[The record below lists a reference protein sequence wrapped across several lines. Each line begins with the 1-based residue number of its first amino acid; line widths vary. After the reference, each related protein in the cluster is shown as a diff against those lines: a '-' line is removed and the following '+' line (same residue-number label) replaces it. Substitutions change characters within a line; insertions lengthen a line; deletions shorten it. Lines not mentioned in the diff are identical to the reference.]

1 MKQYDLALYGLGVM
15 GSSLAK
21 NFLSRGYSVAL
32 FSKSEEERARFHG
45 EGNYEIFDSEQ
56 SLLSALKSP
65 RIVFLMITAGWPV
78 DQVSDSLLPYLDKGD
93 VIVDGGNSYY
103 QDTADRCARLEKQGI
118 CFVGA
123 GISGGEKG
131 ALTGPSMMVGG
142 SREGW
147 EKCGSLLRSIAARRG
162 EVCCCDYVGREG
174 AGHYVKMVHNGIEY
188 AILQLIADVCQLMS
202 EGLGMNREEM
212 REVFEGWRGSRLD
225 SYLLEITIAILGKKD
240 EDGQP
245 LVDKILDVAGQKGTG
260 SWTLQEAIRQGVY
273 IPTICEA
280 VFARYFSGSRELRLE
295 GSRKLTADVRPVKLP
310 KEQIPKL
317 LGDALLM
324 GMIESY
330 AQGIELIHTA
340 SENFGWEINL
350 PAAVSLWQEG
360 CIIRSTLL
368 KSIRTALEGDTYRN
382 LLLTEE
388 FAYVSKLEPAC
399 RKAAGEAM
407 ASGLAVPALTSAVTY
422 YDSCR
427 TARSSVY
434 MVQAL
439 RDCFGAHTY
448 QRTDREGNFHT
459 QWEQG

>member
-21 NFLSRGYSVAL
+21 NFLSRGLSVAL
-32 FSKSEEERARFHG
+32 FSKSEDEKKRFST
-45 EGNYEIFDSEQ
+45 EGDYQIFDSEEELIK
-56 SLLSALKSP
+56 SLKKP
-65 RIVFLMITAGWPV
+65 HIVFLMITAGKPV
-78 DQVSDSLLPYLDKGD
+78 DLVSDSLVPYLEPGD
-93 VIVDGGNSYY
+93 VIIDGGNSYY
-103 QDTADRCARLEKQGI
+103 QDTADRCRRLGEKGI

-147 EKCGSLLRSIAARRG
+147 EKCGSLLQMIAARKD

-188 AILQLIADVCQLMS
+188 AILQLIADTCQVMK
-202 EGLGMNREEM
+202 EGLGMDCEAM
-212 REVFEGWRGSRLD
+212 KKAFESWRGSRLD
-225 SYLLEITIAILGKKD
+225 SYLLDITIDILGKKD
-240 EDGQP
+240 DDGAP
-245 LVDKILDVAGQKGTG
+245 LVEKILDVAGQKGTG

-280 VFARYFSGSRELRLE
+280 VFARYFSANQELRLM
-295 GSRKLTADVRPVKLP
+295 GSQNLKADTETMTLCPEKDLD
-310 KEQIPKL
+310 L
-317 LGDALLM
+317 LRDTLLM

-368 KSIRTALEGDTYRN
+368 KTISKALEGDTYRN
-382 LLLTEE
+382 LLLTEDFSFVKE
-388 FAYVSKLEPAC
+388 LEPAC
-399 RKAAGEAM
+399 RKVAGQAM
-407 ASGLAVPALTSAVTY
+407 AAGLAVPALMSAVTY

-448 QRTDREGNFHT
+448 QRVDREGSFHT
-459 QWEQG
+459 KWQE

>member
-21 NFLSRGYSVAL
+21 NFLSKGFSVAL
-32 FSKSEEERARFHG
+32 FSKSEEERKRFKAKG
-45 EGNYEIFDSEQ
+45 DYEIFDKEEELIAS
-56 SLLSALKSP
+56 LKSP
-65 RIVFLMITAGWPV
+65 HIVFLMITAGKPV
-78 DQVSDSLLPYLDKGD
+78 DLVSDSLVPFLDAGD
-93 VIVDGGNSYY
+93 VIIDGGNSFY
-103 QDTADRCARLEKQGI
+103 QDTADRCTRLGKKGI

-147 EKCGSLLRSIAARRG
+147 EKCGHMLREIAACKDD
-162 EVCCCDYVGREG
+162 VCCCDYVGREG

-188 AILQLIADVCQLMS
+188 AIIQLIADTCHIMKD
-202 EGLGMNREEM
+202 GMGMNCEEM
-212 REVFEGWRGSRLD
+212 KDVFEGWKESRLN
-225 SYLLEITIAILGKKD
+225 SYLIDITVDVLGKKD
-240 EDGQP
+240 EDGTP
-245 LVDKILDVAGQKGTG
+245 LVEKILDVAGQKGTG

-280 VFARYFSGSRELRLE
+280 VFIRYFSGNQILRQAA
-295 GSRKLTADVRPVKLP
+295 SRKLTSSAGSIALS
-310 KEQIPKL
+310 KETDLDL
-317 LGDALLM
+317 LRDALLL
-324 GMIESY
+324 GVIESY

-360 CIIRSTLL
+360 CIIRSRLL
-368 KSIRTALEGDTYRN
+368 RTISQALCKDTYQN

-388 FAYVSKLEPAC
+388 FAYVKELESAC
-399 RKAAGEAM
+399 RKVAGKALEA
-407 ASGLAVPALTSAVTY
+407 GLSVPALLSVMTY

-448 QRTDREGNFHT
+448 QRIDREGSFHT
-459 QWEQG
+459 EWQEH